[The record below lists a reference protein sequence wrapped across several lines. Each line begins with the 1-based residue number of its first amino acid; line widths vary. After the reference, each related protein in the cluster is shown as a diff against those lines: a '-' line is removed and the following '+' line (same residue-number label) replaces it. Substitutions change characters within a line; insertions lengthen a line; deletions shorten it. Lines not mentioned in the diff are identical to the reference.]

1 MYVNKHHIR
10 VSNLTMLAQDAS
22 VPFYV
27 KLLQLVDISS
37 PEAVLVAENP
47 GVGEELLTQL
57 SESKNKEVR
66 QNVAGNPNV
75 TVELLKK
82 LTTDKLGSV
91 RSSAHVKLMQ
101 INTPEANKILT
112 NLDLSK
118 ITKFEAEAILV
129 NLTQLNT
136 QNNDELTYLFKQI
149 YRVDTNKPFVYELVE
164 KWTEKFFKEG
174 NYDIIVD
181 FLNARNNINLK
192 NEAVVQG
199 LLNWQWVQTLIAAT
213 DETWEQLTNILK
225 AIPKLEGRKN
235 TRGLFWL
242 PIYSAQVPEH
252 YLAELNRL
260 TGGNLTKVKIK
271 NNYKVDLKIFRG
283 SPFPYKIT
291 VDQAVKAEY
300 EKNAQFNT
308 WLANNTAETVAEVI
322 CKEMNQDENRY
333 VSWTQVLWC
342 VLNNKDPLTVFKLL
356 INEMEQNPTQA
367 WQLKEALV
375 NIDSATLNT
384 LAIIPLYSLYPPE
397 TKKGTIFTVYDWQ
410 RTFGKYVAK
419 QLENEPVET
428 LRTFQ
433 QLSPTFTGTMAE
445 FLEVTTHV

>member
-149 YRVDTNKPFVYELVE
+149 YQVDTNKPFVYELVE

-192 NEAVVQG
+192 KRSCSSRSTKLAVGADINCSDRRNMGAV
-199 LLNWQWVQTLIAAT
+199 N
-213 DETWEQLTNILK
+213 K
-225 AIPKLEGRKN
+225 HFKSN
-235 TRGLFWL
+235 T
-242 PIYSAQVPEH
+242 
-252 YLAELNRL
+252 
-260 TGGNLTKVKIK
+260 
-271 NNYKVDLKIFRG
+271 
-283 SPFPYKIT
+283 
-291 VDQAVKAEY
+291 
-300 EKNAQFNT
+300 
-308 WLANNTAETVAEVI
+308 
-322 CKEMNQDENRY
+322 
-333 VSWTQVLWC
+333 
-342 VLNNKDPLTVFKLL
+342 
-356 INEMEQNPTQA
+356 
-367 WQLKEALV
+367 
-375 NIDSATLNT
+375 
-384 LAIIPLYSLYPPE
+384 
-397 TKKGTIFTVYDWQ
+397 
-410 RTFGKYVAK
+410 
-419 QLENEPVET
+419 
-428 LRTFQ
+428 
-433 QLSPTFTGTMAE
+433 
-445 FLEVTTHV
+445 